1 MLKILVINL
10 DRSPERWAAI
20 AKQFEAWNLPEVPV
34 ECFPAVD
41 GTDPAQLA
49 PYISLVSQR
58 RAKLV
63 KARPLTPTQI
73 GCYASH
79 YEAWKHCF
87 QCDHPAVIIEDDALI
102 AADQLER
109 FVTASTHFPQW
120 LDCVRLSTNHTKKAK
135 FEQVYEAVD
144 FSVMRFTKAHMT
156 TVGYYLSPNGARK
169 LLAKSKPWYLPVDLY
184 MGEFWRH
191 GVQCFGVCPTALEP
205 NPMLDT
211 TRVTR
216 SRKPINWLYAS
227 TKILYSAARCTK
239 RELTNWLQT
248 RAANTGRG

>member
-34 ECFPAVD
+34 ERFPAVD

-49 PYISLVSQR
+49 PYTSLVSQR
-58 RAKLV
+58 RAKLA

-87 QCDHPAVIIEDDALI
+87 QCDHPVVIIEDDALI

-109 FVTASTHFPQW
+109 FVTASTHFPQR
-120 LDCVRLSTNHTKKAK
+120 LDCVRLSKNYTKKAK
-135 FEQVYEAVD
+135 FERVYEAAD

-191 GVQCFGVCPTALEP
+191 GVQCFGIDPTALEP
-205 NPMLDT
+205 NPSLRT
-211 TRVTR
+211 TRVMN
-216 SRKPINWLYAS
+216 SRKPTSVCYA
-227 TKILYSAARCTK
+227 AARTI
-239 RELTNWLQT
+239 TS
-248 RAANTGRG
+248 GIRGFRRTIYNIIWRKH